1 MIRSQLKII
10 SLVTTGIL
18 LAANTVLA
26 KGINDSIIA
35 IVNSDAITLKDLR
48 SYIAGIYAQLRIE
61 NRSPQE
67 IQEIMATYEEKGINQ
82 LIEDRLILA
91 AANEKGLEI
100 RPDAIDKRYKEIR
113 DRYPTEDEF
122 LAVLNT
128 QGITIGD
135 LKRKLMD
142 QMKAK
147 YTVDMEVRQKI
158 FINPQDVTRYYD
170 EHVNEFER
178 KTRLNLQSIYIS
190 FDKGRQEARTR
201 AGEARAK
208 MISGTVDFDAIAKE
222 YSEAPSVGT
231 IEQGQMVPD
240 IEEPLF
246 KLKLEE
252 VSDLIEVE
260 GGVYV
265 FKVVGISPGK
275 QQSIKEVKNQ
285 VYNKL
290 FDEQFQ
296 LKFREWIEKL
306 RKKAY
311 VEIKE

>member
-1 MIRSQLKII
+1 MVRFNIRIVA
-10 SLVTTGIL
+10 LVMVGIFVVVGG
-18 LAANTVLA
+18 AWA
-26 KGINDSIIA
+26 KSGNDSIIA

-48 SYIAGIYAQLRIE
+48 SYIAGIYAQLKIE
-61 NRSPQE
+61 NRSSQE

-100 RPDAIDKRYKEIR
+100 RPEAVEKRYKEIR
-113 DRYPTEDEF
+113 DRYASEDEF
-122 LAVLNT
+122 LTVLNA

-147 YTVDMEVRQKI
+147 YTVDIEVRQKI

-170 EHVNEFER
+170 QHVNEFER

-190 FDKGRQEARTR
+190 FDKGRQEARNR

-265 FKVVGISPGK
+265 FKVIGISPGK

-296 LKFREWIEKL
+296 TKFREWIEKL